1 MKIDYEKEK
10 IEIENAYTD
19 LLNSVKVELDDED
32 LKFIRKAF
40 DVAVDAHK
48 EMRRKSGE
56 PYIYHPIAVAKI
68 CAEEIGLG
76 ATSIACALLHD
87 TVEDTD
93 LTLDDIEALFGL
105 KSRKIIDGLT
115 KMYGIFD
122 LSKSAQAEN
131 FRKMLLT
138 IPEDIRVILV
148 KLADR
153 LHNMRTLG
161 AMRKDKQLKI
171 ASETSY
177 LYAPLAHRLGL
188 YGIKSALEDLS
199 LKYTH
204 EEEYKEIEQKLEKSK
219 EVRERFIRQFS
230 IPIKEALDKH
240 GIKYS
245 IKGRTKSIHSLWNK
259 IHNKNVAFEEI
270 YDVFALRIIIDAEP
284 ELEKTECWKT
294 YSLVTD
300 FYRPNPDRLRDWVS
314 HPKQNGYES
323 LHTTVMSPTGKWV
336 EVQIRTI
343 RMDEIAEKGLAAHWK
358 YKENKE
364 EKSGFDLWISQ
375 IRELIESKDSD
386 ALDFI
391 DDFKLNLFSDE
402 IFVFTPDGELKSLPS
417 NATALDFAFE
427 VHSEVGA
434 KCIGA
439 KVNHK
444 LVPLSYQLKSG
455 DQIEILTSNKQTPKK
470 DWLNYVVTSKAK
482 SKIKS
487 SLKEDQKKIAADG
500 KEILLRKFNS
510 LKLELTELN
519 LKELL
524 KLYGYSEHT
533 EMYVQIANGKLDLSK
548 IKPLIQKGGELKHSS
563 VKQTIKESFETLY
576 KKVTSNKEELVIGDS
591 NDRLDYKLAP
601 CCNPIPG
608 DDVFGFIT
616 INDGIKVHR
625 NNCPN
630 ARQLRANYAYRILK
644 TKWKSKESLAFLT
657 GVKFSGMD
665 NVGLVNQITSFISKE
680 RNVNMK
686 SISFESEGGVFEGK
700 IMLYVD
706 DKQHLHHLISH
717 LKKFDGI
724 EKVERIEV

>member
-1 MKIDYEKEK
+1 MTIDYEKEK
-10 IEIENAYTD
+10 LDIENAYTD
-19 LLNSVKVELDDED
+19 LINSVKVQLNDED

-56 PYIYHPIAVAKI
+56 PYIFHPIAVAKI

-93 LTLDDIEALFGL
+93 LTLDDIESLFGL

-115 KMYGIFD
+115 KMYEVFD

-153 LHNMRTLG
+153 LHNMRTLDS
-161 AMRKDKQLKI
+161 MREDKQLKI

-188 YGIKSALEDLS
+188 YGIKSSLEDLA

-204 EEEYKEIEQKLEKSK
+204 PEEYKDIEIKLEKSE
-219 EVRERFIRQFS
+219 EVRQRFIRQFS
-230 IPIKEALDKH
+230 LPIKEALTKH

-245 IKGRTKSIHSLWNK
+245 IKGRTKSIHSIWNK
-259 IHNKNVAFEEI
+259 IHNKHVAFEEI
-270 YDVFALRIIIDAEP
+270 YDVFAIRIIIDAEP

-336 EVQIRTI
+336 EVQIRTQ

-386 ALDFI
+386 ALDFV

-402 IFVFTPDGELKSLPS
+402 IFVFTPNGELKSLPS

-427 VHSEVGA
+427 VHSEIGA

-455 DQIEILTSNKQTPKK
+455 DQIEILTSNKQKPNK

-487 SLKEDQKKIAADG
+487 SLKEAKKLIAADG
-500 KEILLRKFNS
+500 KEILQRKFNS
-510 LKLELTELN
+510 LKIELSETN

-524 KLYGYSEHT
+524 RLYDYSEHT
-533 EMYVQIANGKLDLSK
+533 ELYYQIAKGKIDLSK
-548 IKPLIQKGGELKHSS
+548 IKPLIQKGGELKYGS
-563 VKQTIKESFETLY
+563 VTQSIKESFETLY
-576 KKVTSNKEELVIGDS
+576 NKVAGKKSDLIIGDS
-591 NDRLDYKLAP
+591 DDQLDYKLAP

-616 INDGIKVHR
+616 INDGIKIHR

-630 ARQLRANYAYRILK
+630 AKQLRANYAYRILK
-644 TKWKSKESLAFLT
+644 TKWKSKDSLAFLT
-657 GVKFSGMD
+657 GVTFSGMD

-680 RNVNMK
+680 KNVNMK
-686 SISFESEGGVFEGK
+686 SISFESDGGVFEGK

-706 DKQHLHHLISH
+706 DKQHLNDLMSH
-717 LKKFDGI
+717 LKKLDGI
-724 EKVERIEV
+724 EQVERIDL

>member
-1 MKIDYEKEK
+1 MEIDYEKEK
-10 IEIENAYTD
+10 IDIENSYTD
-19 LLNSVKVELDDED
+19 LINSVKVQLDEGD

-56 PYIYHPIAVAKI
+56 PYIFHPIAVAKI
-68 CAEEIGLG
+68 CAKEIGLG

-93 LTLDDIEALFGL
+93 ITLDDIESLFGL

-161 AMRKDKQLKI
+161 SMRKDKQLKI

-204 EEEYKEIEQKLEKSK
+204 TEEYQEIEQKLEKSK
-219 EVRERFIRQFS
+219 EVRERFIKQFS
-230 IPIKEALDKH
+230 VPIKEALDKH
-240 GIKYS
+240 GIKYT
-245 IKGRTKSIHSLWNK
+245 IKGRPKSIHSIWNK

-270 YDVFALRIIIDAEP
+270 YDVFAIRIIIDAEP
-284 ELEKTECWKT
+284 ELEKTDCWKT

-336 EVQIRTI
+336 EVQIRTV

-364 EKSGFDLWISQ
+364 EKSGFDQWIGQ

-391 DDFKLNLFSDE
+391 DDFKLNLFTDE
-402 IFVFTPDGELKSLPS
+402 IFVFTPNGELKSLPS

-455 DQIEILTSNKQTPKK
+455 DQIEILTSSKQKPKK

-487 SLKEDQKKIAADG
+487 SLKEAKKVIAADG
-500 KEILLRKFNS
+500 KEILQRKFNS

-524 KLYGYSEHT
+524 KLYDFSEHT

-548 IKPLIQKGGELKHSS
+548 IKPLIQKGGVLKHGS
-563 VKQTIKESFETLY
+563 VTQTIKESFETLY
-576 KKVTSNKEELVIGDS
+576 KKVAGKKDELVIGDS
-591 NDRLDYKLAP
+591 NDKLDYKLAP

-616 INDGIKVHR
+616 INDGIKIHR

-630 ARQLRANYAYRILK
+630 AKQLRANYAYRILK
-644 TKWKSKESLAFLT
+644 TKWKSKEVIDFLT
-657 GVKFSGMD
+657 GVKFSGLD

-680 RNVNMK
+680 KDVNMK

-706 DKQHLHHLISH
+706 DKQHLNDLIGH
-717 LKKFDGI
+717 LKKFEGI
-724 EKVERIEV
+724 EKVERIEL

>member
-1 MKIDYEKEK
+1 M
-10 IEIENAYTD
+10 
-19 LLNSVKVELDDED
+19 
-32 LKFIRKAF
+32 
-40 DVAVDAHK
+40 
-48 EMRRKSGE
+48 
-56 PYIYHPIAVAKI
+56 
-68 CAEEIGLG
+68 
-76 ATSIACALLHD
+76 
-87 TVEDTD
+87 
-93 LTLDDIEALFGL
+93 
-105 KSRKIIDGLT
+105 
-115 KMYGIFD
+115 
-122 LSKSAQAEN
+122 
-131 FRKMLLT
+131 
-138 IPEDIRVILV
+138 
-148 KLADR
+148 
-153 LHNMRTLG
+153 
-161 AMRKDKQLKI
+161 
-171 ASETSY
+171 
-177 LYAPLAHRLGL
+177 
-188 YGIKSALEDLS
+188 
-199 LKYTH
+199 
-204 EEEYKEIEQKLEKSK
+204 
-219 EVRERFIRQFS
+219 
-230 IPIKEALDKH
+230 
-240 GIKYS
+240 
-245 IKGRTKSIHSLWNK
+245 
-259 IHNKNVAFEEI
+259 
-270 YDVFALRIIIDAEP
+270 
-284 ELEKTECWKT
+284 
-294 YSLVTD
+294 VTD

-336 EVQIRTI
+336 EVQIRTV

-364 EKSGFDLWISQ
+364 EKSGFDQWIGQ

-391 DDFKLNLFSDE
+391 DDFKLNLFTDE
-402 IFVFTPDGELKSLPS
+402 IFVFTPNGELKSLPS

-455 DQIEILTSNKQTPKK
+455 DQIEILTSSKQKPKK

-487 SLKEDQKKIAADG
+487 SLKEAKKVIAADG
-500 KEILLRKFNS
+500 KEILQRKFNS

-524 KLYGYSEHT
+524 KLYDFSEHT

-548 IKPLIQKGGELKHSS
+548 IKPLIQKGGVLKHGS
-563 VKQTIKESFETLY
+563 VTQTIKESFETLY
-576 KKVTSNKEELVIGDS
+576 KKVAGKKDELVIGDS
-591 NDRLDYKLAP
+591 NDKLDYKLAP

-616 INDGIKVHR
+616 INDGIKIHR

-630 ARQLRANYAYRILK
+630 AKQLRANYAYRILK
-644 TKWKSKESLAFLT
+644 TKWKSKEVIDFLT
-657 GVKFSGMD
+657 GVKFSGLD

-680 RNVNMK
+680 KDVNMK

-706 DKQHLHHLISH
+706 DKQHLNDLIGH
-717 LKKFDGI
+717 LKKFEGI
-724 EKVERIEV
+724 EKVERIEL